1 MLKILRSNSIKSISS
16 RSNPLSSPSKSLA
29 TLTAN
34 QLADSSDSK
43 KPETLSSALAA
54 GSSKMLPINKLAHDI
69 TKKRYSTQQYTAEE
83 IAKIREAYQKFE
95 ELGQDLSVPTP
106 WGKRLFF

>member
-16 RSNPLSSPSKSLA
+16 RSSPLSSPTKSLA
-29 TLTAN
+29 SLTVN
-34 QLADSSDSK
+34 QLAGSSDLK
-43 KPETLSSALAA
+43 KPELSSTLVA

-83 IAKIREAYQKFE
+83 IAKIRETYQKFE

-106 WGKRLFF
+106 WGE

>member
-34 QLADSSDSK
+34 QLAGSLQANKPDS
-43 KPETLSSALAA
+43 TLLTKADA
-54 GSSKMLPINKLAHDI
+54 SKMLPINKLAHDI
-69 TKKRYSTQQYTAEE
+69 TKKRYSTQQYTPEE
-83 IAKIREAYQKFE
+83 VAKIREVYNKFD
-95 ELGQDLSVPTP
+95 ELGQELSVPTP
-106 WGKRLFF
+106 WGE